1 LPDIDKY
8 GIWFN
13 NYCYMAIINEQQ
25 GLREFIAVVEQ
36 GSFTAAAQALDVST
50 SFVSRQ
56 VGRLEDRLGARL
68 LNRTTRS
75 QTLTE
80 LGQTYYQR
88 SRDILDELE
97 RLESDMADLQEKPKG
112 LVRVTAAGLYA
123 ERFVA
128 PAIAEF
134 MQRYP
139 EVSVELNTAMQV
151 VDIVAEGYDLAVRM
165 SALDDSSL
173 VARKVVDRRVS
184 VAGSPA
190 YFAQH
195 GRPKTPDDLRRH
207 NCLQLGAME
216 WRFAWPDSV
225 RSVRVRGNW
234 TSDNASAITAAAI
247 RGIGLAR
254 LAHYYF
260 DDAVARGELEL
271 VLEDYEP
278 QDSATWLIYPN
289 REYLPTRVR
298 YLVDFLAEW
307 LKN

>member
-1 LPDIDKY
+1 
-8 GIWFN
+8 
-13 NYCYMAIINEQQ
+13 MATIPEQQ

-36 GSFTAAAQALDVST
+36 GSFTAAARALDVST

-88 SRDILDELE
+88 SRKIFDELD

-112 LVRVTAAGLYA
+112 LVRLTAPGLYA

-128 PAIAEF
+128 PAIAAF

-139 EVSVELNTAMQV
+139 EVSVELNTSMQP

-173 VARKVVDRRVS
+173 VARKVVPRRVS
-184 VAGSPA
+184 VAGSPD

-195 GRPKTPDDLRRH
+195 GRPKTPDELRQH
-207 NCLQLGAME
+207 NCLQLGTMA
-216 WRFAWPDSV
+216 WRFAWPDSI
-225 RSVRVRGNW
+225 RSVRVRGNFG
-234 TSDNASAITAAAI
+234 SDNGTAITAAAI
-247 RGIGLAR
+247 RGVGLAR
-254 LAHYYF
+254 LTHYYF
-260 DDAVARGELEL
+260 DEAVARGELEL
-271 VLEDYEP
+271 VLENYEP
-278 QDSATWLIYPN
+278 QDAATWLIYPD

-298 YLVDFLAEW
+298 YLVDFLAER
-307 LKN
+307 LQASAGALRV

>member
-1 LPDIDKY
+1 
-8 GIWFN
+8 
-13 NYCYMAIINEQQ
+13 MATINEQQ

-184 VAGSPA
+184 VGGSPA
-190 YFAQH
+190 YFEQH
-195 GRPKTPDDLRRH
+195 GRPKTPEDLRRH

-234 TSDNASAITAAAI
+234 VSDNASAITAAAI

-278 QDSATWLIYPN
+278 QDAATWLIYPN

-298 YLVDFLAEW
+298 YLVDFLAER
-307 LKN
+307 LKDGVGPR